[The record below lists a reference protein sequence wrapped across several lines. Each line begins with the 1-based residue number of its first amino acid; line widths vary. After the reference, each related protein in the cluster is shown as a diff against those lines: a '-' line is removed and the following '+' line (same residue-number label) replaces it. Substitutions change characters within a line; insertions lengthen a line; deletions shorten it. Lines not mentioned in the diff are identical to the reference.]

1 MPIYNPE
8 KVTLSWGGVA
18 ARAVANGEMF
28 NFTYNND
35 LWNTYAS
42 IKGGGAF
49 VKALDKSGTC
59 VVSLQDVSP
68 TKAAW
73 QALYEAGV
81 PLPLLLLD
89 RNSTG
94 EVAGAKEAMLA
105 RPPALVKAQEL
116 TIVQFTFKFV
126 DGYIIHTGQALD

>member
-1 MPIYNPE
+1 MPIYNPN

-28 NFTYNND
+28 NFTFNND
-35 LWNTYAS
+35 IWNTYPS
-42 IKGGGAF
+42 IKSGGAF
-49 VKALDKSGTC
+49 IRSLDESGTC

-73 QALYEAGV
+73 QALYEAGK

-116 TIVQFTFKFV
+116 TIVQYTFKFV
-126 DGYIIHTGQALD
+126 KGYIIHTGQALD

>member
-1 MPIYNPE
+1 MPTYNPD
-8 KVTLSWGGVA
+8 KVTLSWGGFA

-28 NFTYNND
+28 NFNFNND
-35 LWNTYAS
+35 LVNTYPS

-49 VKALDKSGTC
+49 VKALDKTGTC

-73 QALYEAGV
+73 MALYESGV
-81 PLPLLLLD
+81 AAPLLLLD
-89 RNSTG
+89 RNAPG

-116 TIVQFTFKFV
+116 TIVQFTFKFI
-126 DGYIIHTGQALD
+126 DGYIIHTGHLID

>member
-1 MPIYNPE
+1 
-8 KVTLSWGGVA
+8 
-18 ARAVANGEMF
+18 MF
-28 NFTYNND
+28 NFTFNND
-35 LWNTYAS
+35 IWNTYAS

-49 VKALDKSGTC
+49 VKSLDKTGTC

-73 QALYEAGV
+73 QALYEVGK

-126 DGYIIHTGQALD
+126 DGYIIHTGQVFD